1 MREITTV
8 EELQYSIRKLE
19 LKQAVQSELLKED
32 FFYTYD
38 RFRLINL
45 LKSALKQK
53 IGSQTE
59 VTDVIGMAIGLAT
72 GYLTKRIFVGTSGN
86 PFRKLLGSV
95 LQLGVLSYVSRHSSG
110 AKSIINFLF
119 NQIIG
124 KRE

>member
-53 IGSQTE
+53 IGSQSE

-86 PFRKLLGSV
+86 PLRKLLGSV
-95 LQLGVLSYVSRHSSG
+95 LQLGVMSFVSRHSSG

>member
-8 EELQYSIRKLE
+8 EELQNSIRTLE
-19 LKQAVQSELLKED
+19 IEQKVQSELLKED

-38 RFRLINL
+38 RLRLINL

-53 IGSQTE
+53 MGSQSEE
-59 VTDVIGMAIGLAT
+59 VDGMGMAIGIAT
-72 GYLTKRIFVGTSGN
+72 GYITKKIVVGNSGN

-95 LQLGVLSYVSRHSSG
+95 LQLGVMSFVSRHSSG
-110 AKSIINFLF
+110 AKSTINFLF
-119 NQIIG
+119 NQIIS

>member
-53 IGSQTE
+53 IGSQSE

-95 LQLGVLSYVSRHSSG
+95 LQLGVMSFVSRHSSG